1 MIVYPETG
9 YQTWISEDEADEF
22 FETRINSEKW
32 DSSNKEAALVTAFN
46 DINLLLNLDV
56 NLLEDETPLPVLKA
70 AQAEQAYYLAT
81 SDLDNRRVESVNLGS
96 GLYVKLGERE
106 PRIAAN
112 AVEILSHYLIL
123 KSVERYR

>member
-9 YQTWISEDEADEF
+9 YQNWISEDESDEF

-112 AVEILSHYLIL
+112 AVEILSNYIVL
-123 KSVERYR
+123 KSVGRYR

>member
-32 DSSNKEAALVTAFN
+32 DTSNKEAALVTAFN

-56 NLLEDETPLPVLKA
+56 NLSEDETPLPVLKA

-81 SDLDNRRVESVNLGS
+81 NDLDNRRVESVNLGS

-112 AVEILSHYLIL
+112 AVEILSNYIMLN
-123 KSVERYR
+123 SVGRYR

>member
-1 MIVYPETG
+1 MKVYPETG
-9 YQTWISEDEADEF
+9 YQTWLSEWEADEF

-32 DSSNKEAALVTAFN
+32 DTSNKEAALVTAFN
-46 DINLLLNLDV
+46 DMNLLLNLDV
-56 NLLEDETPLPVLKA
+56 DLSEDETPLPVLKA

-112 AVEILSHYLIL
+112 AVEILSNYIVL
-123 KSVERYR
+123 KSVGRYR

>member
-1 MIVYPETG
+1 MKVYPETG
-9 YQTWISEDEADEF
+9 YQTWLSEDEADEF

-46 DINLLLNLDV
+46 DISLLLNLNID
-56 NLLEDETPLPVLKA
+56 LSEDETPLPVLKA
-70 AQAEQAYYLAT
+70 AQAEQALYLVT
-81 SDLDNRRVESVNLGS
+81 NDLDNRRVESVNLGS

-112 AVEILSHYLIL
+112 TVEILSNYIVL